1 MTHLISTSSPHSS
14 TVEAETDQQKA
25 LAGVIARIRESLD
38 LDTILK
44 TAVTEV
50 RQWLKVDRIVVFR
63 LYPEQNWEGEFV
75 SEDVAAPWGSAMH
88 HKIQDHCFGEQ
99 LAPLYQQGHIH
110 AIADIHAGQYQDC
123 YLKMLEQF
131 QVRANVVAPLLKGET
146 LWGLLCIHDCQQAR
160 NWEDSEVEFVGQ
172 IAQQLGTAITQAEY
186 LTQVQAQAIQL
197 ASATECERALAKTID
212 VIRRSL
218 DPDTIFQTA
227 TEEARK
233 LLQVERVAIYQFLP
247 DWSGLFVAESLL
259 DGWKPL
265 VNSSPM
271 VADTFLQETGGGRYS
286 HNETCA
292 IADIYQAGLKDCHIQ
307 LLEQFQAKAFAIAP
321 ILVGERL
328 WGLVAAY
335 QNTSPRDWQQLEVDW
350 LAQIGTQTG
359 VALQHA
365 EYFKQV
371 QMQSALLAQVAAQEK
386 AVERQ
391 RAIAASIDR
400 IRQSLDLET
409 IFQTAVYEVQQLLNA
424 DRVVIYRFNPDW
436 SGRFV
441 AESMAPEWDSLVHP
455 LTSSSHLRDNVS
467 DCSLQ
472 QLATLPIVD
481 SHLQDTQGGRFA
493 KGERVRVCH
502 DVDQAGFSDCYRQVL
517 KTYQARAYAIA
528 GIYHDQH
535 LWGLL
540 AAFQNS
546 EPRRW
551 QSDEVQ
557 LLTQISSQLGVALQQ
572 AEYVKQIE
580 KAVERQ
586 RSLFKTIDKIRQ
598 SLDLD
603 FIFRTT
609 TQEVRQF
616 LEVDRV
622 AIYRFYKDWSGEFV
636 ADSIADGWTPTTT
649 PQISVADIFLPNTQ
663 VGQYSRHEI
672 FVPILQG
679 ETLWGLLV
687 AYQMSEPRHWATD
700 EKNLLTQIGV
710 QLGIALQQAELLEQT
725 RQQTTALTQALAELQ
740 DSQLR
745 LIQGE
750 KMASLGQLVAGIAH
764 EINNPVNFISGNLG
778 HLDEYFQTVLE
789 LIDLYQKHVP
799 NPSVE
804 IQDLIDDF
812 DLDFVRQDSLK
823 LLRSM
828 QSGAERICQI
838 VLSLRSFSRL
848 DEAQCKF
855 VNIHDGIDSTLL
867 ILQHRLNSTPARP
880 AIQIIKQY
888 GELPSVECYPAQLN
902 QVIMNILS
910 NGIDALEES
919 IAARN
924 NITPTIQ
931 IRTMVVNTNRIS
943 IRIKDN
949 GIGLLDRVRSR
960 IFDPFFTT
968 KPVGKGTGLGLSI
981 SYQIITERHN
991 GDLKCASQPNHG
1003 TEFAIE
1009 IPIRQSQM
1017 LRTGTETA

>member
-1 MTHLISTSSPHSS
+1 MTHPISTSNPSSS
-14 TVEAETDQQKA
+14 TVQTETDQQKA
-25 LAGVIARIRESLD
+25 LADVIARIRESLD
-38 LDTILK
+38 LDTIFK
-44 TAVTEV
+44 TTVTEV
-50 RQWLKVDRIVVFR
+50 RQWLKVDRVAIFR
-63 LYPEQNWEGEFV
+63 FYPEQNWEGEFV
-75 SEDVAAPWGSAMH
+75 SEDVAAPWVSAMQH
-88 HKIQDHCFGEQ
+88 RVQDHRFSERF
-99 LAPLYQQGHIH
+99 APLYQQGQIH

-123 YLKMLEQF
+123 YLKILEQF

-172 IAQQLGTAITQAEY
+172 IAQHLGTAITQAEH
-186 LTQVQAQAIQL
+186 LTQVQAQAIRL
-197 ASATECERALAKTID
+197 ASAAERERALAKTID

-265 VNSSPM
+265 VDSSPM
-271 VADTFLQETGGGRYS
+271 VADTFLQETGGGRYV

-328 WGLVAAY
+328 WGLIAAY
-335 QNTSPRDWQQLEVDW
+335 HNTSPRDWQPLEVDW
-350 LAQIGTQTG
+350 LAQIGTQMG

-371 QMQSALLAQVAAQEK
+371 QIQSALLAQVAVQEK

-391 RAIAASIDR
+391 RAITASIVR

-409 IFQTAVYEVQQLLNA
+409 IFQTSVYEVQQLLNA
-424 DRVVIYRFNPDW
+424 DRVVIYQFNPDW

-472 QLATLPIVD
+472 QLATPPIVD
-481 SHLQDTQGGRFA
+481 SHLQDTKGGRFSR
-493 KGERVRVCH
+493 GERVRVCH

-572 AEYVKQIE
+572 AEYVKRVE
-580 KAVERQ
+580 KTAERQ

-603 FIFRTT
+603 FIFQTT

-636 ADSIADGWTPTTT
+636 ADSISDGWTPTIT

-663 VGQYSRHEI
+663 VGQYSRHEV

-679 ETLWGLLV
+679 EALWGLLV
-687 AYQMSEPRHWATD
+687 AYQMSEPRRWATD

-725 RQQTTALTQALAELQ
+725 RQQATELAQALAELK

-750 KMASLGQLVAGIAH
+750 KMASLGQLVAGVAH

-778 HLDEYFQTVLE
+778 HLDEYFQTILE

-799 NPSVE
+799 NPSIE

-828 QSGAERICQI
+828 QSGAERICEI
-838 VLSLRSFSRL
+838 VLSLRNFSRL
-848 DEAQCKF
+848 DEAQRKF

-867 ILQHRLNSTPARP
+867 ILQHRLNSTSARP

-888 GELPSVECYPAQLN
+888 GELPLVECYPAQLN

-919 IAARN
+919 ITARN

-931 IRTMVVNTNRIS
+931 IRTTVVNTSRIS

-981 SYQIITERHN
+981 SYQIITEGHN
-991 GDLKCASQPNHG
+991 GDLKCASQPNRG

-1017 LRTGTETA
+1017 LRTRTETA